1 MFHRDNC
8 TVHMCIV
15 GPLVGPLCNPPGSP
29 PPLHRVSPSLKQ
41 DEYNHFLH
49 SNYLLQFLWL
59 ATCGDVE
66 LPVRSS
72 VLAHPKLDKI
82 FNDCLESL
90 LPRGPPQL
98 TNTNNSLVT
107 ATSRL
112 TAVNKDLSLVTQQAA
127 NKPQGWD
134 SLMS

>member
-1 MFHRDNC
+1 MFHQDNR
-8 TVHMCIV
+8 TEPICII
-15 GPLVGPLCNPPGSP
+15 GPLRNPLGSP
-29 PPLHRVSPSLKQ
+29 PLYIELSTSSKQ
-41 DEYNHFLH
+41 DMSNPCVH
-49 SNYLLQFLWL
+49 SKYFLQFLWL